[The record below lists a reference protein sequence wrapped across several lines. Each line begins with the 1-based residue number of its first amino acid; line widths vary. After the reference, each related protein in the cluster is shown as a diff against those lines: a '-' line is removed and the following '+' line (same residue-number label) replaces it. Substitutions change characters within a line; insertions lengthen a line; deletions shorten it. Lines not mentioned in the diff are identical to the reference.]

1 MKKKQFVYLILLQIL
16 FTEGC
21 VQQPIEG
28 GLSVPQ
34 NSDRAH
40 QSAKIHTELAAEY
53 FHRGQLEVAIEEV
66 TEALR
71 ASSNYAP
78 AYNML
83 GLINMTLNDDVKA
96 QSSFERALKISPKDS
111 EIHNN
116 YGWFLCQRFPDRIN
130 QAIQHF
136 MTATKDSL
144 YSTPEKSYTNAGI
157 CELKRENYSAATTFF
172 QQALTVQTNYPSAL
186 IGLIEIDFRKG
197 NLQEAKS
204 KLSRHMQRAPLTP
217 EGLWLAIQI
226 ERALGDRLAEDS
238 YIHQLQ
244 KHFPD
249 SKEATAVRRSAFK

>member
-1 MKKKQFVYLILLQIL
+1 MKKKQILYLILLQTL
-16 FTEGC
+16 FLEGC

-28 GLSVPQ
+28 GLSVQ
-34 NSDRAH
+34 QDSDRAR

-53 FHRGQLEVAIEEV
+53 FYRGQLEVAIEEV
-66 TEALR
+66 TEALK
-71 ASSNYAP
+71 ANSNYAP

-83 GLINMTLNDDVKA
+83 GLINMTLNDNIKA
-96 QSSFERALKISPKDS
+96 QSNFEQALKISPKNS

-116 YGWFLCQRFPDRIN
+116 YGWFLCQRFPDRID

-136 MTATKDSL
+136 MIATKDSL
-144 YSTPEKSYTNAGI
+144 YSTPEKSYTNAGV
-157 CELKRENYSAATTFF
+157 CELKRENYPAAITFF
-172 QQALTVQTNYPSAL
+172 QQALTILPNYPSAL
-186 IGLIEIDFRKG
+186 VGLIEIDFRKG
-197 NLQEAKS
+197 DLQEAKS

-217 EGLWLAIQI
+217 ESLWLAIQI